1 MLHATV
7 LKCSGIVLCWNIMVL
22 YAVAEIISNLTIF
35 CLVILS
41 ITEKKILKSPIIVVS
56 LSVFF
61 SPFNVA
67 LYILN
72 FFY

>member
-1 MLHATV
+1 
-7 LKCSGIVLCWNIMVL
+7 MVL
-22 YAVAEIISNLTIF
+22 YGVAEIISNLTIF

-56 LSVFF
+56 LAGFF
-61 SPFNVA
+61 SPFSVA